1 VGIFFT
7 ATAAGGKSNVM
18 VSAPGQSRLVWG
30 RVVAAGVFL
39 LVILG
44 AGLYA
49 GTVPALDAWNKALLH
64 AFEVLL
70 GLFVGVVGGEAASRN

>member
-1 VGIFFT
+1 MPIFFT
-7 ATAAGGKSNVM
+7 ATPAA
-18 VSAPGQSRLVWG
+18 ARPDAARARLARG
-30 RVVAAGVFL
+30 RVVAAAIVL

-49 GTVPALDAWNKALLH
+49 GTVPALDAWNKALLN

-70 GLFVGVVGGEAASRN
+70 GLFVGLLGGEAGSRSQAGG

>member
-1 VGIFFT
+1 MGIFFKAT
-7 ATAAGGKSNVM
+7 PVGAHGDATA
-18 VSAPGQSRLVWG
+18 SAASRPHLVWG
-30 RVVAAGVFL
+30 RVVAAGVVL

-70 GLFVGVVGGEAASRN
+70 GLFVGLVGGEAASRA

>member
-1 VGIFFT
+1 VSVFFT
-7 ATAAGGKSNVM
+7 ATPADKNEVM
-18 VSAPGQSRLVWG
+18 VSAPKQTRLVWG
-30 RVVAAGVFL
+30 RVIAAGAVL

-70 GLFVGVVGGEAASRN
+70 GLFVGVVGGEAASRS

>member
-1 VGIFFT
+1 MGIFFKT
-7 ATAAGGKSNVM
+7 ASAGADEQRTAR
-18 VSAPGQSRLVWG
+18 APQDARLVWG
-30 RVVAAGVFL
+30 RVVAAGILL

-49 GTVPALDAWNKALLH
+49 GTVPTLDAWNKALLH

-70 GLFVGVVGGEAASRN
+70 GLFVGLLGGEAASRT

>member
-1 VGIFFT
+1 MSIFFT
-7 ATAAGGKSNVM
+7 AAPAGGKNEVM
-18 VSAPGQSRLVWG
+18 ASAPAPSRLVWG
-30 RVVAAGVFL
+30 RVAAAGVVL

-70 GLFVGVVGGEAASRN
+70 GLFVGVVGGEAASRS

>member
-1 VGIFFT
+1 VAIFFT
-7 ATAAGGKSNVM
+7 ATAGGKDAVT
-18 VSAPGQSRLVWG
+18 VSAPRQTRLVWG
-30 RVVAAGVFL
+30 RVVAAGVVL

-70 GLFVGVVGGEAASRN
+70 GLFIGVVGGEAASRS

>member
-1 VGIFFT
+1 MGIFFS
-7 ATAAGGKSNVM
+7 AAPAGAKAAAAASAAGR
-18 VSAPGQSRLVWG
+18 PQLVWG
-30 RVVAAGVFL
+30 RVVAAGVVL

-70 GLFVGVVGGEAASRN
+70 GLFVGLLGGEAASRT

>member
-1 VGIFFT
+1 MGIFFS
-7 ATAAGGKSNVM
+7 AAPAGAKAAAVASAAGR
-18 VSAPGQSRLVWG
+18 PQLVWG
-30 RVVAAGVFL
+30 RVVVAGVVL

-70 GLFVGVVGGEAASRN
+70 GLFVGVVGGEAASRT

>member
-1 VGIFFT
+1 MGIFFT
-7 ATAAGGKSNVM
+7 ATPAGKKELTTE
-18 VSAPGQSRLVWG
+18 APARQSQLAWG
-30 RVVAAGVFL
+30 RVVAAGLVL

-70 GLFVGVVGGEAASRN
+70 GLFVGLFGGEASSRS

>member
-1 VGIFFT
+1 MPIFYK
-7 ATAAGGKSNVM
+7 AMPAGVKPAAEQGGL
-18 VSAPGQSRLVWG
+18 AWG
-30 RVVAAGVFL
+30 RVIAAGIVL

-70 GLFVGVVGGEAASRN
+70 GLFVGVVGGEATSRG

>member
-1 VGIFFT
+1 MGIFFT
-7 ATAAGGKSNVM
+7 TMPPAAQEIAAGA
-18 VSAPGQSRLVWG
+18 SARQSRLVWG
-30 RVVAAGVFL
+30 RVVAAGVVL
-39 LVILG
+39 LAILG

-70 GLFVGVVGGEAASRN
+70 GLFVGVVGGEAASRA

>member
-1 VGIFFT
+1 MGIFFT
-7 ATAAGGKSNVM
+7 AAPADAKAVAAASAAGRRQLM
-18 VSAPGQSRLVWG
+18 WG
-30 RVVAAGVFL
+30 RVVTAGAVL

-49 GTVPALDAWNKALLH
+49 GTVPALGAWNNALLH

-70 GLFVGVVGGEAASRN
+70 GLFVGVVGGEAASRS

>member
-1 VGIFFT
+1 MPIFFT
-7 ATAAGGKSNVM
+7 ATPAGARDPVTASVPKR
-18 VSAPGQSRLVWG
+18 AQIAWG
-30 RVVAAGVFL
+30 RVAVAGVVL
-39 LVILG
+39 IVILG

-70 GLFVGVVGGEAASRN
+70 GLFVGVVGGEATSRG

>member
-1 VGIFFT
+1 MAIFFK
-7 ATAAGGKSNVM
+7 AAA
-18 VSAPGQSRLVWG
+18 APAQPAAEQARLVWG
-30 RVVAAGVFL
+30 RVVAAGILL

-70 GLFVGVVGGEAASRN
+70 G

>member
-1 VGIFFT
+1 MPIFFT
-7 ATAAGGKSNVM
+7 ALPAGAKNEVI
-18 VSAPGQSRLVWG
+18 VSAPKQTQLVWG
-30 RVVAAGVFL
+30 RVVAAGVVL

-70 GLFVGVVGGEAASRN
+70 GLFVGVVGGEAASRS

>member
-1 VGIFFT
+1 MGIFFT
-7 ATAAGGKSNVM
+7 AAPAGAKELTPTAPSKA
-18 VSAPGQSRLVWG
+18 RLVWG
-30 RVVAAGVFL
+30 RVLAAGIL
-39 LVILG
+39 LIVILG

-70 GLFVGVVGGEAASRN
+70 GLFVGVVGGEAASRS

>member
-1 VGIFFT
+1 VSIFFT
-7 ATAAGGKSNVM
+7 ATPAGGKNEAM
-18 VSAPGQSRLVWG
+18 VSAPRQTRLVWG
-30 RVVAAGVFL
+30 RVVAAGVVL

-49 GTVPALDAWNKALLH
+49 GTVPALDAWNTALLH

-70 GLFVGVVGGEAASRN
+70 GLFVGTLGGEAASRG

>member
-1 VGIFFT
+1 MSIFFT
-7 ATAAGGKSNVM
+7 AAPAVAKDEATVRTAKQAQL
-18 VSAPGQSRLVWG
+18 AWG
-30 RVVAAGVFL
+30 RVLAAGIVL
-39 LVILG
+39 VVILG

-70 GLFVGVVGGEAASRN
+70 GLFVGLVGGEAASRS